1 MRAEKKLSLRQLF
14 SLLVTVCM
22 ALLQATHAAV
32 LPEDRADVMYHSY
45 DGGGMKIDGPSIL
58 VRKSFLDK
66 FSASFNY
73 YVDNVSAASIDVLA
87 NASPYLEERTE
98 YSVGLDYLINKTTI
112 STSYTNSTEN
122 DYEANTAYL
131 GISQDFFG
139 DLSTLSIGYSK
150 GWDMVGMSTDPTFQR
165 PADRQNY
172 RVTWTQV
179 LTKNWLV
186 SLATETVTDEGFLNN
201 PYRVVR
207 YLDPTSGNGFSTRQ
221 EVYPETRTSSAV
233 ALTSMYYLPYR
244 AAFKFEA
251 RTFSDTWDISAN
263 NYEVA
268 YIHPYGDHWV
278 FEGKY
283 RAYSQTQAEFYSDL
297 FENAN
302 AQNFMARDKE
312 MSQFSDFSIG
322 LGVSYERE
330 FKDTT
335 YFKKYSVNLFVDY
348 FEFDFDNFRNVLVH
362 QTNPGE
368 YSVGQEPLYQYD
380 ATVTRLFFSIWY

>member
-1 MRAEKKLSLRQLF
+1 MKAEKNQKMNRIFHL
-14 SLLVTVCM
+14 T
-22 ALLQATHAAV
+22 ALLFVSVVHSVYAAV
-32 LPEDRADVMYHSY
+32 LPEDRSDVMYHSY

-150 GWDMVGMSTDPTFQR
+150 GWDTVGMSTDPTFQE
-165 PADRQNY
+165 PARRQNY

-179 LTKNWLV
+179 LTKNWLL
-186 SLATETVTDEGFLNN
+186 SLATETVTDQGYLNN

-207 YLDPTSGNGFSTRQ
+207 YRDSNPNGYSTRQ
-221 EVYPETRTSSAV
+221 EVYPETRTSSAF

-263 NYEVA
+263 NYEIA
-268 YIHPYGDHWV
+268 YIHPYADHWV

-283 RAYSQTQAEFYSDL
+283 RTYSQTQAEFYSDL
-297 FENAN
+297 FESAD

-330 FKDTT
+330 FKDSA

-348 FEFDFDNFRNVLVH
+348 FEFDFDNFRNVLVRVDGSG
-362 QTNPGE
+362 NPI
-368 YSVGQEPLYQYD
+368 SAGQEPLYQYD

>member
-1 MRAEKKLSLRQLF
+1 MRAEEKLTLRRLF
-14 SLLVTVCM
+14 SSLVVVSM

-150 GWDMVGMSTDPTFQR
+150 GWDTVGMSTDPTFQR

-207 YLDPTSGNGFSTRQ
+207 YRDSTPSGFSTRQ

-251 RTFSDTWDISAN
+251 RSFSDTWDIAAN
-263 NYEVA
+263 NYEIA

-322 LGVSYERE
+322 LGISYERE